1 MGTWVPILS
10 GLPCLS
16 WSAWKRLLRLRPV
29 IGVGL
34 MVLSYAVVN
43 FILLSLYLSRRFL
56 LYREAYEVLAMLDI

>member
-1 MGTWVPILS
+1 
-10 GLPCLS
+10 
-16 WSAWKRLLRLRPV
+16 
-29 IGVGL
+29 